1 MVDFAQFALEIV
13 GVFIGA
19 FAAFE
24 FDSFRERQNEKRE
37 SIRVLRL
44 LERELEL
51 NLNEMIPAIKK
62 SVQQMK
68 MPFTPLQLDIWEAI
82 SNKIDRI
89 SNDNALQAIAR
100 AYYEL
105 HTLEKIANSYRT
117 LAFAYSFAADTKVS
131 GSVLSR
137 LKRNE
142 NIILEQIREPISEQ
156 DRTLIQAV
164 REAVTEIENEIQRL
178 SGRRSQL
185 PDDEWVTRMDTRKSG
200 TNLANT

>member
-1 MVDFAQFALEIV
+1 MVDLVQFALEIV

-24 FDSFRERQNEKRE
+24 FDSFRERQNEKKE

-51 NLNEMIPAIKK
+51 NLNEMIPAIRK

-164 REAVTEIENEIQRL
+164 REAVTEIENEILRL
-178 SGRRSQL
+178 SGRRNQL
-185 PDDEWVTRMDTRKSG
+185 ADDERVTSTDTRKSG

>member
-51 NLNEMIPAIKK
+51 NLNEMIPAIRK

-100 AYYEL
+100 AYYQL

-117 LAFAYSFAADTKVS
+117 LASAYSFAVDTKVS

-142 NIILEQIREPISEQ
+142 NIILEQIREPNSEQ
-156 DRTLIQAV
+156 DRTLIQAA
-164 REAVTEIENEIQRL
+164 REAVAEIENEIQRL
-178 SGRRSQL
+178 GGKR
-185 PDDEWVTRMDTRKSG
+185 
-200 TNLANT
+200 N